1 MDREEFR
8 KIVAQ
13 ILEIPVER
21 IQEDTDFYND
31 LGVDSLNLIKLI
43 NGIECHYN
51 IEVDDGQLDSLS
63 NFGDAYVYVANLTK
77 RRLT

>member
-43 NGIECHYN
+43 NSIECYYN
-51 IEVDDGQLDSLS
+51 IEVDDAQLDSLS

>member
-63 NFGDAYVYVANLTK
+63 SFGDAYVYVANLTE
-77 RRLT
+77 R

>member
-13 ILEIPVER
+13 ILEIPPESIR
-21 IQEDTDFYND
+21 EDTDFYND
-31 LGVDSLNLIKLI
+31 LGVDSLKLLKLI

-51 IEVDDGQLDSLS
+51 IDVDDGQLDSLS
-63 NFGDAYVYVANLTK
+63 NFGDAYAYVAVLTR

>member
-13 ILEIPVER
+13 ILDIPPEC

-31 LGVDSLNLIKLI
+31 LGVDSLRLIKLI

-51 IEVDDGQLDSLS
+51 IEVDDGQLDSMRS
-63 NFGDAYVYVANLTK
+63 FGNAYAYVADLTK